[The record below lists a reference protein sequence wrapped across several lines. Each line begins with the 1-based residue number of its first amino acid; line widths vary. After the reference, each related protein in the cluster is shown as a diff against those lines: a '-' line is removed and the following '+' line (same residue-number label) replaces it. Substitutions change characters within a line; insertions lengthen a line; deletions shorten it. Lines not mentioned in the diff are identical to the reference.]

1 MKKSRPFLLP
11 YISSLVFTAF
21 QPVASGAD
29 DASFIAVVKTQ
40 SFAQYNAIVPAL
52 IDEEDDEGKKPL
64 SFEIFVQG
72 TSAGSITSG
81 SFTGPGV
88 VASGSLSEDGQR
100 WFFEQDFD
108 KKPQLD
114 SSFPGSGD
122 YVISV
127 EGENDGSQSVTL
139 SFAGDDYPNVP
150 FITNFE
156 ALQALD
162 ASAAITLQWDSFQG
176 GSADDHISLYIE
188 REHSSEGGTV
198 YEAPNP
204 GEPGA
209 LDGTS
214 TSLTLPPGT
223 LEPGNDYTVQI
234 GFYRIGTPD
243 TSYVEAVPA
252 FGKRTRFPIETVAI
266 TDTQEPSL
274 RESIP
279 SYAASDVSDNSVIM
293 FRFDESMNQD
303 VDFSQAITWSG
314 VDATKFSYSW
324 SSSGKRLFCNYADP
338 LPLAT
343 TIGWTLNPVTGS
355 SGPPATRL
363 EDLAGNPLRNA
374 PRSGEFTTASTS
386 SVGQPDV
393 AWYYLIK
400 ARYFNQDASSTT
412 SGEDYNVHVGFGLN
426 GLNTVFPVELSVPGA
441 SSPVEMDGRSGGNG
455 QDESAAYAEQGD
467 LDAFLANGSYTFGF
481 NSFNDTPRSVTLE
494 LSPESYPDPPFI
506 QDYAALQVID
516 STQDLTLN
524 WDAAPAPG
532 ADDYIVV
539 FVSNSEDREVFF
551 TPLLGQVGDVV
562 SAPLP
567 ATATS
572 VVIPAGTLPPGR
584 SLQLNVAFVSVS
596 DKDTVSYPGATG
608 SAGFA
613 TVTSMTI
620 ETGGDAIVPSLDM
633 LQVNGSGQMEFRVV
647 GEAGLTY
654 TVESS
659 DDLINWTAESSESAD
674 SEEGSG
680 LIGYFSY
687 TAQGN
692 TASPTRFYRAREG
705 DTTSSGDDS

>member
-1 MKKSRPFLLP
+1 MKKSRSFLLP
-11 YISSLVFTAF
+11 CIASLALPAF
-21 QPVASGAD
+21 QPVAMAAD
-29 DASFIAVVKTQ
+29 DASFIAVAKIQ
-40 SFAQYNAIVPAL
+40 SFAQYNAIIPSL
-52 IDEEDDEGKKPL
+52 IDEEDDDGRKPI

-81 SFTGPGV
+81 SFTGPGS
-88 VASGSLSEDGQR
+88 VASGSMTEDGQR

-114 SSFPGSGD
+114 SSFPSSGD

-162 ASAAITLQWDSFQG
+162 ASAAITLQWDPFQS

-188 REHSSEGGTV
+188 KEHSPDGGTV

-223 LEPGNDYTVQI
+223 LDPGSDYTVQI

-252 FGKRTRFPIETVAI
+252 FGKQTRFPLETVAV

-274 RESIP
+274 RESSP
-279 SYAASDVSDNSVIM
+279 SYAASGISDNSVIM
-293 FRFDESMNQD
+293 FRFDEPMNQD
-303 VDFSQAITWSG
+303 VDFSQAISWSG
-314 VDATKFSYSW
+314 VDPAKFSYSW
-324 SSSGKRLFCNYADP
+324 SSSGRRLFCDYSGS
-338 LPLAT
+338 LPLDAT
-343 TIGWTLNPVTGS
+343 VAWTLNPTTGS

-386 SVGQPDV
+386 SAGQPDV

-426 GLNTVFPVELSVPGA
+426 GLNTVFPVELTVPGA
-441 SSPVEMDGRSGGNG
+441 SAPVEMDGRGGGSG
-455 QDESAAYAEQGD
+455 QEESASYVEQSD
-467 LDAFLANGSYTFGF
+467 LDAFLANGSYTFRF
-481 NSFNDTPRSVTLE
+481 NSFNDSPRTVTLDV
-494 LSPESYPDPPFI
+494 SPESYPDPPVI
-506 QDYAALQVID
+506 QDYAALQAID
-516 STQDLTLN
+516 STQDLTLR
-524 WDAAPAPG
+524 WDAVPGPG

-562 SAPLP
+562 SEPLP

-572 VVIPAGTLPPGR
+572 VVMPAGTLPPGR
-584 SLQLNVAFVSVS
+584 SLELNVAFVSVS

-613 TVTSMTI
+613 TVTSMAI
-620 ETGGDAIVPSLDM
+620 QTGGDAIVPRLDM
-633 LQVNGSGQMEFRVV
+633 LQVTGSGQMQFRVV
-647 GEAGLTY
+647 GEAGLSY
-654 TVESS
+654 TIESS
-659 DDLINWTAESSESAD
+659 EDLINWTAEYSESAD
-674 SEEGSG
+674 SEDGSG
-680 LIGYFSY
+680 LTGYFSY

-692 TASPTRFYRAREG
+692 TQSTARFYRVREG
-705 DTTSSGDDS
+705 DTFSSGGD